1 MLQAFVADSA
11 IDLYAAR
18 LMVLY
23 AAWRVEEG
31 LDHRQEIAMLKTFVA
46 EAFGRI
52 LDRAVQVHGGAG
64 ITHDLPI
71 AQWYADARAA
81 RIYDGSSEVHR
92 MAIAKRLLRLAEAG
106 ESTRPACGNLMPT
119 EIAPGDIVRRHED
132 APSGRA
138 PLLVVDP
145 LLEFLDRHGLGCGE
159 PAIEPL
165 GDGHSNYTY
174 TLAREGSTVVLRRPP
189 RPPYPKSAHD
199 VLREARLLR
208 AMARTDVPV
217 PNVLAICEDPSIIGV
232 PFYVMERL
240 DGLVYTDRTPPQLDA
255 PDERRRVAGELVDAL
270 VKLHAVDWKAAGLQ
284 DFGRPA
290 GYLERQLR
298 RFADLL
304 EMYRSREIPALDRLT
319 VWLRDNRPEAS
330 EVAIVHGDFRL
341 GNVMFG
347 ARAPARLIAIFD
359 WEMAT
364 LGIRSRISGTCAAC
378 GRTRGIRMACSSS
391 REPPRSPVTRR
402 ATISCR
408 GTPTSQDA
416 RFGTSAGSWPSR
428 CGSSA

>member
-1 MLQAFVADSA
+1 MS
-11 IDLYAAR
+11 
-18 LMVLY
+18 
-23 AAWRVEEG
+23 
-31 LDHRQEIAMLKTFVA
+31 
-46 EAFGRI
+46 
-52 LDRAVQVHGGAG
+52 
-64 ITHDLPI
+64 
-71 AQWYADARAA
+71 
-81 RIYDGSSEVHR
+81 
-92 MAIAKRLLRLAEAG
+92 
-106 ESTRPACGNLMPT
+106 T

-132 APSGRA
+132 APPGRA
-138 PLLVVDP
+138 PLLVLDP

-240 DGLVYTDRTPPQLDA
+240 DGLVYTDRTPPQLDV
-255 PDERRRVAGELVDAL
+255 PDERQRVADELVDAL
-270 VKLHAVDWKAAGLQ
+270 VKLHAVDWKAAGLE

-304 EMYRSREIPALDRLT
+304 ETYRSREIPALDRLT

-330 EVAIVHGDFRL
+330 EVTIVHGDFRL
-341 GNVMFG
+341 GNVMFE

-364 LGIRSRISGTCAAC
+364 RGDPLADVGYLCGMWAHAGDPDGLLKLSRATTEPGYPTRDDLAQRYADGSGRSIRD
-378 GRTRGIRMACSSS
+378 IRWFIALALWKFCVIM
-391 REPPRSPVTRR
+391 EGNYRR
-402 ATISCR
+402 ALDGATDNLFVR
-408 GTPTSQDA
+408 GFGADVPVIAAHAEALA
-416 RFGTSAGSWPSR
+416 RKR
-428 CGSSA
+428 D